1 MENKQIAAILSEMA
15 DILEIQGADFFRL
28 NAYRKAAINILNM
41 PQDLRDIVDKNPR
54 DLEKLPGI
62 GKGLQQKIVE
72 LITTGKCQEYEDIKK
87 NFPEGLLEIL
97 RLRGLGPK
105 KVKLLYSE
113 LQIKNLKELKM
124 AAEAHIIQ
132 TLPGMGAKSEAD
144 ILKAIDEYAH
154 FSSDRFLIDEAM
166 QEAVRI
172 IEYMK
177 ECKDIKK
184 IEYAGSLR
192 RCQDTIGDIDILVT
206 VKDPVKSQKVIMERF
221 VKYPEVLSIVAE
233 GETKSS
239 VTLRSGIDVDLRV
252 IDNESLGAAMHY
264 FTGNKNHN
272 IRIRDLAKRKGL
284 KVSEYGIFKGEKM
297 IGGKEE
303 KEIFEAVGLPYI
315 APEMRSDNGE
325 IEYGLEHGK
334 FPKLIEL
341 KDLKGDLHN
350 HSVYSDGQNTIE
362 EMAQAFIGKGY
373 EYFGISD
380 HSSVMGIT
388 GGMGKKDISA
398 EWAEVDKLNKKLKG
412 KITILKSCEVDI
424 LKDGS
429 LDFDDEILKNLDFV
443 IISAHMYQRLS
454 PEEQTKRL
462 ISAIENKYSGILGHP
477 TGRMIN
483 RRAPMEFDMARV
495 IDACVKNNVA
505 LEINSNP
512 LRLDLIDKYIRIA
525 KEKGAKFVINTDSHA
540 PDQIEFIKYG
550 VGIARRGWLTK
561 EDVLNTLNLK
571 DLTAYFKSVY

>member
-1 MENKQIAAILSEMA
+1 MENKQIAAVLSEMA

-41 PQDLRDIVDKNPR
+41 PQDLRDIVDKNPL
-54 DLEKLPGI
+54 DLEKIPGI
-62 GKGLQQKIVE
+62 GRGLQKKIVE
-72 LITTGKCQEYEDIKK
+72 LITTGKCKEYDDIKK
-87 NFPEGLLEIL
+87 KFPEGLLEIL

-113 LQIKNLKELKM
+113 LQIKNLKELKA
-124 AAEAHIIQ
+124 AAEAHMIQ
-132 TLPGMGAKSEAD
+132 TLPGMGSKSEAD

-172 IEYMK
+172 IQYMK

-206 VKDPVKSQKVIMERF
+206 VKDPVKSQKVIMDRF
-221 VKYPEVLSIVAE
+221 VKYPEVLSIIAE

-239 VTLRSGIDVDLRV
+239 VALRGGMDVDLRV
-252 IDNESLGAAMHY
+252 IDDESFGAAMHY

-303 KEIFEAVGLPYI
+303 KEIFEAVGLPFI

-325 IEYGLEHGK
+325 VEYGLEHGK

-341 KDLKGDLHN
+341 KDIHGDLHN
-350 HSVYSDGQNTIE
+350 HSVYSDGQNTIS
-362 EMAQAFIGKGY
+362 EMAEAFIKKGY
-373 EYFGISD
+373 EYFAISD

-388 GGMGKKDISA
+388 GGMGKKDINGQ
-398 EWAEVDKLNKKLKG
+398 WAEVDKLNKKLKG

-429 LDFDDEILKNLDFV
+429 LDFDDEVLKNLDVV
-443 IISAHMYQRLS
+443 IISAHMHQRL
-454 PEEQTKRL
+454 PAEEQTKRL
-462 ISAIENKYSGILGHP
+462 ISAIENKYVNILGHP

-483 RRAPMEFDMARV
+483 RRSPMEFDMV
-495 IDACVKNNVA
+495 KIIDACVENNVA

-525 KEKGAKFVINTDSHA
+525 KEKGAKFVIDTDSHA
-540 PDQIEFIKYG
+540 TDQIDFIKYG

-561 EDVLNTLNLK
+561 EDVLNTMNLK